1 VHHVV
6 REPTEPAQH
15 FPAGAGRPGLGVD
28 GSIIEGNNQD
38 VHARTHAEPARM
50 AGEASNGGES

>member
-38 VHARTHAEPARM
+38 VHARTHARRT
-50 AGEASNGGES
+50 SQNGG